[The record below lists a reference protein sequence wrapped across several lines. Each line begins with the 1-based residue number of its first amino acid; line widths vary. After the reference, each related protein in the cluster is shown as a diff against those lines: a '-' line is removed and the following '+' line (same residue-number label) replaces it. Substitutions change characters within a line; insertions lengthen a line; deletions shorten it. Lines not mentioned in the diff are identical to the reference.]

1 MNTKYITNTSS
12 IILLLT
18 AALAL
23 GSCSKS
29 FVDKSSAFNLS
40 MTEALSTPELLQ
52 TDLNGLYAELRNV
65 DQFGRDFPVLGD
77 LESDNTFLEAR
88 NSGRYVYQFAYT
100 VPVTDNTTQA
110 IWQESYNGILDA
122 NQIID
127 AKVTGGTTAATKA
140 QAYALR
146 ALLYFKL
153 VNIFAQPYTSDSTG
167 MGVPLVLHYDVNAT
181 PGRATVAQVY
191 HQIVSDLRTALVA
204 APEYTS
210 SVFISRYAVE
220 GLLARA
226 YLYMGDYA
234 DAATAAVDV
243 ISNSP
248 FTLVS
253 PGAYQSFWANPNVQT
268 SAIEVMFEID
278 CDPVNNNGFDDLGG
292 IYFNGYQD
300 IYCSLDLA
308 QQYSSTDVR
317 TEVLVPGYTKGGAPA
332 FLVAKFPNATNTDK
346 DNIKVIRLAEVYLIA
361 AEAEAQLGDN
371 TDAQNYVNAVA
382 VMRDPAFGG
391 YTDNGA
397 TLVTDIVQ
405 ERRKE
410 LAFEG
415 DRKYDLNRLGLAID
429 RKRNQGAASGDGLSI
444 PFPYEFRVA
453 PIPQQEIL
461 RNPTIKG
468 QQNPGY

>member
-1 MNTKYITNTSS
+1 MNNHKIYNRNYI
-12 IILLLT
+12 LVVLG
-18 AALAL
+18 AGLAL

-29 FVDKSSAFNLS
+29 FVEKSSSTNLS
-40 MTEALSTPELLQ
+40 MTEALSTPELLK

-77 LESDNTFLEAR
+77 LEADNTFLESD
-88 NSGRYVYQFAYT
+88 NTGRYTDQFAYK
-100 VPVTDNTTQA
+100 VPVTDGTTQA
-110 IWQESYNGILDA
+110 MWQESYNGILDA

-127 AKVTGGTTAATKA
+127 APVTGSDAAATKA

-153 VNIFAQPYTSDSTG
+153 VNIFAQPYTFDSTG

-191 HQIVSDLRTALVA
+191 HQIVADLKTAMGS
-204 APEYTS
+204 APDYTS
-210 SVFISRYAVE
+210 SIFISKYAIE

-226 YLYMGDYA
+226 YLYMNDYA
-234 DAATAAVDV
+234 DAAVAAVDV
-243 ISNSP
+243 INNGP

-253 PGAYQSFWANPNVQT
+253 AGAYKSFWANAGVQT
-268 SAIEVMFEID
+268 SGTEAMFEID
-278 CDPVNNNGFDDLGG
+278 CDAINNNGFDDLGG
-292 IYFNGYQD
+292 IYINGYQD
-300 IYCSLDLA
+300 IYCSLQLA
-308 QQYSSTDVR
+308 QLYSATDVR
-317 TEVLVPGYTKGGAPA
+317 TQVLVSGYTKGGQPA
-332 FLVAKFPNATNTDK
+332 ILVNKFPNAENTDR
-346 DNIKVIRLAEVYLIA
+346 DNLKVIRLAEVFLVA

-371 TDAQNYVNAVA
+371 ADAQQFVNALA
-382 VMRDPAFGG
+382 QTRDPAFSG

-397 TLVTDIVQ
+397 ALVTDIVL

-415 DRKYDLNRLGLAID
+415 DRKYDLNRLGLAIN
-429 RKRNQGAASGDGLSI
+429 RGTNNGAAYGDGFGI
-444 PFPYEFRVA
+444 PFPFQYRVA
-453 PIPQQEIL
+453 PIPEQEIL
-461 RNPTIKG
+461 RNPTIAK